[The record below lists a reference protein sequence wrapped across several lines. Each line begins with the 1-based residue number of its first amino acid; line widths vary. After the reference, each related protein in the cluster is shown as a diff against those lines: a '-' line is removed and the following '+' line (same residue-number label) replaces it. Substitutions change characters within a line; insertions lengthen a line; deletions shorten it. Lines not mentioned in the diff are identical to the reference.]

1 MAYNTILP
9 MRRDFKKG
17 DIIFHQ
23 GDKGDC
29 AYIIEKGSIEVFL
42 NDDGIESSVSQ
53 LGVGEIFGE
62 MAIID
67 SNPRSASVRASEDCL
82 LSLISKEQLNSRIS
96 EADSIVKLLMHI
108 LLKRIRLET
117 YKRCRGKKKVEP
129 KPSPTQAKQDAE
141 DQMAIARIQ
150 FEKELENALTNDQ
163 LSIHYQPIFEMSSGQ
178 LAGFEALIRWKHPSK
193 GWVKPDLF
201 MAIAEESPLIIS
213 IGQWVLK
220 RSIEDLAKINKY
232 LKVCPFMS
240 INVSGRQ
247 IKDPLFFRILQNC
260 VQNSECDITQIKLE
274 ITERV
279 LVDKKTIMKW
289 IHTCQEIGLTVAI
302 DDFGTG
308 YSGLSSLAQLNI
320 DNFKIDKSF
329 IEKLGQCK
337 NNDVVVKGL
346 IDMAHNLNISVV
358 AEGVETEEQKEILKG
373 MGCRYNQGYIYSKP
387 LPIDV
392 LIRFISHLEL
402 QRVTA

>member
-29 AYIIEKGSIEVFL
+29 AYIIEKGSVEIFL
-42 NDDGIESSVSQ
+42 SDDGVEASVSQ

-67 SNPRSASVRASEDCL
+67 SSPRSASVRASENCQ

-117 YKRCRGKKKVEP
+117 YKRCRVKERVET
-129 KPSPTQAKQDAE
+129 KPSPTQAKRDAE

-150 FEKELENALTNDQ
+150 FEKEIENALANNQ
-163 LSIHYQPIFEMSSGQ
+163 LSVHYQPIFEMSSGQ

-193 GWVKPDLF
+193 GWIKPDLF
-201 MAIAEESPLIIS
+201 MEIAEEGALIVS

-220 RSIEDLAKINKY
+220 KSIEDLAKINEY
-232 LKVCPFMS
+232 SKVCPFMS

-247 IKDPLFFRILQNC
+247 IKDPLFFRVLQNS
-260 VQNSECDITQIKLE
+260 VQKSECDITQIKLE

-279 LVDKKTIMKW
+279 LVDKKSIMKW
-289 IHTCQEIGLTVAI
+289 ISACQEIGLTVAI

-308 YSGLSSLAQLNI
+308 YSGLSSLAELNI

-337 NNDVVVKGL
+337 NNDIVVKGL

-358 AEGVETEEQKEILKG
+358 AEGVETEEQKEILKR
-373 MGCRYNQGYIYSKP
+373 MGCRYSQGYIYSKP
-387 LPIDV
+387 LPIDA
-392 LIRFISHLEL
+392 LIRFVSHLEL